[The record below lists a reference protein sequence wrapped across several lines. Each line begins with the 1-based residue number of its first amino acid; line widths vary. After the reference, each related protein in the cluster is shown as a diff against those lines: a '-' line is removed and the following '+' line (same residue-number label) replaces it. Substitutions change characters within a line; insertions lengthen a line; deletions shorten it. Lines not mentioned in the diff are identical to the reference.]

1 MLIVSHVG
9 NDCNAD
15 ATYGEWDVNTKQSS
29 SCSGDDEISTLLKT
43 LERGTVDGVV
53 QGHRH
58 KFSHHFINGVP
69 VMGTINGGYY
79 FNIMTFKFYNKEIF

>member
-1 MLIVSHVG
+1 MSLLL
-9 NDCNAD
+9 NAIP
-15 ATYGEWDVNTKQSS
+15 K
-29 SCSGDDEISTLLKT
+29 
-43 LERGTVDGVV
+43 GTIDGVV

-79 FNIMTFKFYNKEIF
+79 FNIMYLTFFDKVIYDRAIDGPCPVCEKVFAGLGRCNYLTKK